1 MMAPPAAKHHS
12 LSRPDPS
19 LCKEPMMHSNRRSS
33 ARAENSRLSHG
44 FACNRALPRSISL
57 FSTTGGKKPPRQPAG
72 PPVTVS
78 DEGTLKCHAQQGAQR
93 KGVRHLRRRRSY
105 PAHRHVCLDFSPPAS
120 LFPSNPPRWH
130 ISKFDALR
138 RVLVGWKLHR
148 NGGRPYAHRSTDNY
162 FFSSTVY
169 HPAIPHNTAVPT
181 ALGRIRMSYP
191 LYRNQG
197 IGTEQ
202 GQIWAIRRCS
212 FDSH

>member
-1 MMAPPAAKHHS
+1 MAPPAAKHHS

-44 FACNRALPRSISL
+44 FACDRALPRSISL

-72 PPVTVS
+72 PPVCPLHLRNNKWQFLILKVTVS

-138 RVLVGWKLHR
+138 RVLVVCHLC
-148 NGGRPYAHRSTDNY
+148 
-162 FFSSTVY
+162 
-169 HPAIPHNTAVPT
+169 PASLMEVLT
-181 ALGRIRMSYP
+181 Y
-191 LYRNQG
+191 
-197 IGTEQ
+197 
-202 GQIWAIRRCS
+202 
-212 FDSH
+212 